1 VPVIFAAVPV
11 AALLAWLAMKAGGP
25 RRAARAPMTV
35 GGGLEGGDTGRLGTG
50 REQEEEKWRREEL
63 PFERPSATG
72 GEVGGPY
79 GPESNAEPPSAIT
92 SYEAPPGPTQTTLIG
107 PSPQPPPPSDI
118 QYSHIQEARA
128 AFAQPPPVYHA
139 PPRTYAPVYHAPP
152 VSVPTPVYHGGMLP
166 RPAPAP
172 TPAPAPRYGGVIRA
186 E

>member
-25 RRAARAPMTV
+25 RRAARTPMTA

-50 REQEEEKWRREEL
+50 REEDEKWRREEL
-63 PFERPSATG
+63 PFERPSASG

-79 GPESNAEPPSAIT
+79 GPASNVEPASAIT
-92 SYEAPPGPTQTTLIG
+92 SYEAPPGPTQTVLMG
-107 PSPQPPPPSDI
+107 PAPPPSDI

-128 AFAQPPPVYHA
+128 VFAQPPPVYHA
-139 PPRTYAPVYHAPP
+139 PPQPYAPVYHAPP
-152 VSVPTPVYHGGMLP
+152 QPAYTPVYHGGAA
-166 RPAPAP
+166 RAAVAPAPAP
-172 TPAPAPRYGGVIRA
+172 APSYGVIRA